1 MEGHGVKEVVA
12 MPNVY
17 ISNAFSLN
25 MLGHPLPQQG
35 LTVRV
40 RPMSLDEVREVLKST
55 SFTSAVGH
63 ASTAEIISLLVG
75 IEVPAN
81 RAAISLSPEDKLIV
95 FQIQVRL
102 PEGVVLTRDEV
113 LTLYQEGKASF
124 VEVSLQ

>member
-1 MEGHGVKEVVA
+1 MA
-12 MPNVY
+12 IY

-25 MLGHPLPQQG
+25 MLGQWMPQQG
-35 LTVRV
+35 LTLTV

-81 RAAISLSPEDKLIV
+81 RATISLSPEDKLIV

-124 VEVSLQ
+124 VLVEVNQ